1 MTVDAARNSARHHYD
16 SSMTESKAMILGCS
30 GLSLT
35 PDEKAF
41 YKAERPWGFILFGR
55 NISEPQQISD
65 LVAEMRESVGWH
77 APVLID
83 QEGGRVQR
91 IRPPIFQHYP
101 SGQQLGDLYRQDK
114 ERGKRAAWLMSR
126 LHAFDLS
133 RFGIN
138 IDCLPVLDV
147 PVEGSSNVIGN
158 RAYGGDPTTVTEMGV
173 AAAEG
178 LKAGGLLP
186 VMKHLPGH
194 GRGFADSHHELPV
207 VNVSRD
213 ELEAHDF
220 PPFIAMK
227 DELLAMTCHVVFTA
241 IDPDNPA
248 TTSSKVIDGIIRKRI
263 GFDGLLLS
271 DDTSMNALAGSI
283 GERAANIIGGG
294 CDIVLHC
301 NGHMDEMQ
309 QVVANVPVLGGKP
322 LERAKAVENGF
333 PTPDAAQE
341 AAIRAEFDGMFA
353 TV

>member
-1 MTVDAARNSARHHYD
+1 MALDLTRNSPAGLYD
-16 SSMTESKAMILGCS
+16 SDMTESKAMILGCS

-35 PDEKAF
+35 SEETAF

-55 NISEPQQISD
+55 NISERQQIAD

-91 IRPPIFQHYP
+91 IRPPILPHYP
-101 SGQQLGDLYRQDK
+101 SGQTLGDIYRRDREQ
-114 ERGKRAAWLMSR
+114 GLRATWLMSR
-126 LHAFDLS
+126 LHAFDLLK
-133 RFGIN
+133 FGIN
-138 IDCLPVLDV
+138 VDCLPVLDV
-147 PVEGSSNVIGN
+147 PVEGSSSVIGN
-158 RAYGGDPTTVTEMGV
+158 RAYGGDPKTVADMGR

-178 LKAGGLLP
+178 LKAGGVLP
-186 VMKHLPGH
+186 VMKHMPGH
-194 GRGFADSHHELPV
+194 GRGRADSHHELPV
-207 VNVSRD
+207 VTASRD

-227 DELLAMTCHVVFTA
+227 DELAAMTCHVVFTA

-248 TTSSKVIDGIIRKRI
+248 TTSRNVIDGVIRERI
-263 GFDGLLLS
+263 GFGGLLLS
-271 DDTSMNALAGSI
+271 DDTSMNALAGTI
-283 GERAANIIGGG
+283 GERAANIIAGG

-309 QVVANVPVLGGKP
+309 QVVANTPVLAGAS
-322 LERAKAVENGF
+322 LERANAVLAGF
-333 PTPDAAQE
+333 PDADQADE

-353 TV
+353 AV